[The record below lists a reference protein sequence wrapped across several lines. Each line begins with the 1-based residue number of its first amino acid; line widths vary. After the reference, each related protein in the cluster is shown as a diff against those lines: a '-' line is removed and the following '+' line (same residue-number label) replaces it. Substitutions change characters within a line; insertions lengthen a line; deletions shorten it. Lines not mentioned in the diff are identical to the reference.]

1 MNKDAR
7 KVNVVMNCRTENTPY
22 GYIILD
28 RDGYI
33 RDVNNTFLKL
43 LGYDYD
49 ELVQTQFESLLSN
62 ASKMMFHSLF
72 FLKLQLQERVDEVN
86 LTIRTKTGLDVP
98 VMLMGHRNGMDD
110 EEVISCMVVKMTRR
124 FDYEKEL
131 RHIRSEL
138 EESYKINNEMLKK
151 ESKLRRLLETTL
163 FSIGE
168 GIIVT
173 DEYGKITLM
182 NPLAE
187 QYTAWSSIDALGKEI
202 EQVVNLID
210 LNTKQPIANPVYD
223 VLKNGHTFDFS
234 ETVMLVG
241 KDGSQHFIAGNV
253 SAIFGDDKQIAGVVI
268 ALKDITIQYLQEK
281 EIDGFLNVNLDML
294 CVSDVDA
301 NFHKVNKKFKEVLG
315 YTSEELEGQNY
326 LTFIH
331 EEDIAATLEVIKD
344 LSNDKKVSGFVNRY
358 RCKDGFYKYIEWQ
371 AKKGVGNF
379 IYSSAR
385 DITEKKRLEEERLK
399 ISEDKYH
406 FLAENVFD
414 VVWVLNPDQLNY
426 TYISPSILHQ
436 TGYTVEES
444 MAQSLEDIFTSES
457 MEMIRDR
464 ISKAMKYLQKHR
476 ESSYRTVVE
485 LQKICKDGEVIW
497 VEVTANI
504 LYNSQGNLEIVGT
517 TRNIQERKQLEEFR
531 HLSYHDP
538 LTGLYNRQFLNSIID
553 DEMTRSDR
561 FEQHLSMC
569 IMDLDRF
576 KKVNDTWGHPVGDE
590 LLKVTAEIA
599 ANHKRNVDVLF
610 RFGGEEFVILMPGTN
625 LEGAIQVAENVR
637 QAIEHN
643 YHPITGKQT
652 VSIGV
657 AERLNHESFF
667 DWYKRTD
674 EALYQAKH
682 SGRNQVVACNRSK

>member
-1 MNKDAR
+1 MSI
-7 KVNVVMNCRTENTPY
+7 VINCRTENTPY
-22 GYIILD
+22 GYVILNHE
-28 RDGYI
+28 GFI
-33 RDVNNTFLKL
+33 RDVNSTFLKL
-43 LGYDYD
+43 FGYDYD
-49 ELVQTQFESLLSN
+49 ELVQTQFESLLSK

-72 FLKLQLQERVDEVN
+72 FLKLQLQESVDEVN
-86 LTIRTKTGLDVP
+86 INIRTKTGLDVP
-98 VMLMGHRNGMDD
+98 VMLMGHRNVIDG
-110 EEVISCMVVKMTRR
+110 EEVISCVVVKMTRR
-124 FDYEKEL
+124 VDYEKEL
-131 RHIRSEL
+131 RHIRTEL
-138 EESYKINNEMLKK
+138 EESYKLNNETLKK
-151 ESKLRRLLETTL
+151 ESKLRKLLETTL

-187 QYTAWSSIDALGKEI
+187 QYTAWSNTDALGKEI
-202 EQVVNLID
+202 ENVVNFIE
-210 LNTKQPIANPVYD
+210 LNTKRPIANPVYN
-223 VLKNGHTFDFS
+223 VLKTGNTFDFS
-234 ETVMLVG
+234 ETVLLVG

-253 SAIFGDDKQIAGVVI
+253 SAIFFNDGQIAGVVI

-301 NFHKVNKKFKEVLG
+301 NFHKVNKKFEEVLG
-315 YTSEELEGQNY
+315 YISEELEGKNY

-331 EEDIAATLEVIKD
+331 EDDIKDTLEAIKD
-344 LSNDKKVSGFVNRY
+344 LSNDKKVFGFVNRY
-358 RCKDGFYKYIEWQ
+358 RCKDGSYKYIEWQ
-371 AKKGVGNF
+371 AQNGVGNY

-414 VVWVLNPDQLNY
+414 VVWVLNLEQLKY
-426 TYISPSILHQ
+426 TYISPSIVNQ

-444 MAQSLEDIFTSES
+444 MAQSVEAVFTSKS
-457 MEMIRDR
+457 MEIIRDR
-464 ISKAMKYLQKHR
+464 ISKALEYLEKHP
-476 ESSYRTVVE
+476 ESTYKTVVE
-485 LQKICKDGEVIW
+485 LQKICKNGEVIW
-497 VEVTANI
+497 VEVAANI
-504 LYNSQGNLEIVGT
+504 FCNPQGDIEIVGSS
-517 TRNIQERKQLEEFR
+517 RNIQERKQLEEFR
-531 HLSYHDP
+531 HLSYHDQ

-561 FEQHLSMC
+561 FEQTLSMC

-590 LLKVTAEIA
+590 LLKVTADLA
-599 ANHKRNVDVLF
+599 ANNKRNTDVLF

-625 LEGAIQVAENVR
+625 LAGAIEVSENVR

-643 YHPITGKQT
+643 DHPIAGKQT

-657 AERLNHESFF
+657 AERLKHESFY

-682 SGRNQVVACNRSK
+682 NGRNQVVACK